1 MSFKPRLKLCSSS
14 NLCLKSVM
22 LNLYFYCMTVLL
34 KVDLYLHLFALF
46 IQLCSES
53 GIKEYL
59 CSVFMPLKWAG
70 QNSAIT
76 SALKQE
82 KLIHN
87 QGEGSWFSLWII
99 IPNIYDLI
107 PDSVCVRHHILSVC
121 LSLFFLPL
129 CTWESRLWRQRLMLR
144 RSLALIQEATPW
156 TVSAH

>member
-1 MSFKPRLKLCSSS
+1 
-14 NLCLKSVM
+14 M
-22 LNLYFYCMTVLL
+22 LNLYFYCMTVIL

-46 IQLCSES
+46 IQLCSVS

-59 CSVFMPLKWAG
+59 CSVFMPLKMSRAEFCHHICIETRE
-70 QNSAIT
+70 AYF
-76 SALKQE
+76 
-82 KLIHN
+82 HN

-129 CTWESRLWRQRLMLR
+129 LHVGIPTVTTEADAAEKPGSD
-144 RSLALIQEATPW
+144 SGSNALNC
-156 TVSAH
+156 VSALTEKLQRDTAKSGGMSK